1 MGGCNTCGGG
11 LNYSK
16 HHYHNEHKK
25 CNCQEIESDC
35 GCRIELGTECVRW
48 EDKNIPYLDV
58 KTNER
63 LTSII
68 HKLSNRIHELEQSLK
83 FIPKLERF
91 QIEGGTIRT
100 SSPFD
105 IRTLKVFKNGVLID
119 ETEYEIYDNETIR
132 FTSLGRAGEQIVVD
146 YNKIE
151 GGEIQG
157 LPNEEEVIKK

>member
-1 MGGCNTCGGG
+1 MGGCRTCGGG
-11 LNYSK
+11 YNYSQ
-16 HHYHNEHKK
+16 HHPIDKK
-25 CNCQEIESDC
+25 CHCHEIKSDC
-35 GCRIELGTECVRW
+35 GCKIELGTECVRW

-63 LTSII
+63 LTSVI

-105 IRTLKVFKNGVLID
+105 IRTLKVFNNGVLID

-132 FTSLGRAGEQIVVD
+132 FTSLGRAGEKIVVD

>member
-48 EDKNIPYLDV
+48 EDKNITYLDV

-63 LTSII
+63 LTSVI

-91 QIEGGTIRT
+91 QIEGNTIRT
-100 SSPFD
+100 TSMFD
-105 IRTLKVFKNGVLID
+105 VRTLKVFKNGLLLD
-119 ETEYEIYDNETIR
+119 EFEYEIVDNENIR
-132 FTSLGRAGEQIVVD
+132 FITQLILEDKIVVD
-146 YNKIE
+146 YHKIV
-151 GGEIQG
+151 GDA
-157 LPNEEEVIKK
+157 L

>member
-11 LNYSK
+11 VNYSK
-16 HHYHNEHKK
+16 HHQHNEYRK
-25 CNCQEIESDC
+25 CHCHQIESDC
-35 GCRIELGTECVRW
+35 GCKIELGTECVRW

-63 LTSII
+63 LTSVI

-105 IRTLKVFKNGVLID
+105 IRTLKVFNNGVLMD

-132 FTSLGRAGEQIVVD
+132 FTSLRRDGEKIVVD

>member
-48 EDKNIPYLDV
+48 EDRNVPYLDV

-63 LTSII
+63 LTSVI
-68 HKLSNRIHELEQSLK
+68 HKLSNKVHELEYSLK
-83 FIPKLERF
+83 FMPKLERF
-91 QIEGGTIRT
+91 QIEGNIIRT
-100 SSPFD
+100 SSMFD
-105 IRTLKVFKNGVLID
+105 VRTLKVFKNGVLMD
-119 ETEYEIYDNETIR
+119 EFEYEIVDNESIMFILPLKVTDR
-132 FTSLGRAGEQIVVD
+132 VVID
-146 YNKIE
+146 YYKIE
-151 GGEIQG
+151 GNV
-157 LPNEEEVIKK
+157 L

>member
-1 MGGCNTCGGG
+1 MGGCRTCGGG
-11 LNYSK
+11 YNYSQ
-16 HHYHNEHKK
+16 HHSIDKK
-25 CNCQEIESDC
+25 CHCHQIESDC
-35 GCRIELGTECVRW
+35 GCKIELGTECVRW

-63 LTSII
+63 LTSVI
-68 HKLSNRIHELEQSLK
+68 HKLSNRIYELEQSLK

-91 QIEGGTIRT
+91 QIEGNTIRT
-100 SSPFD
+100 TSMFD
-105 IRTLKVFKNGVLID
+105 VRTLKVFNNGVLID

-132 FTSLGRAGEQIVVD
+132 FTSLERAGEKIVVD

-157 LPNEEEVIKK
+157 LPNEKEVIKK

>member
-1 MGGCNTCGGG
+1 MGGCRTCEGGY
-11 LNYSK
+11 NYSQ
-16 HHYHNEHKK
+16 HHPIDKK

-48 EDKNIPYLDV
+48 EDKNIPFLDV

-63 LTSII
+63 LTSVI

-100 SSPFD
+100 SSHFD
-105 IRTLKVFKNGVLID
+105 IRTLKVFKGGVLMD
-119 ETEYEIYDNETIR
+119 ETEYETYDNETIR
-132 FTSLGRAGEQIVVD
+132 FSSIMREGEQIVVD

-151 GGEIQG
+151 GGEIQTFI
-157 LPNEEEVIKK
+157 NEEEVIKK